1 MADTLDA
8 QALAALLDDLLAY
21 LKNNPDA
28 DLEDFAES
36 HGCSVDDIS
45 DSWNTYF
52 SADFSRKYDIDT
64 DYHPSHPPHGGDEK
78 ALKEYIVKEVNS
90 YQHYTTV
97 NNITDNSFNQQII
110 AGGDVNQD
118 IDIDNSTNV
127 ADDGG
132 VLIRDSD
139 VDDSNIVTGDRNV
152 VDSDGNAVTGDVS
165 TSADDGSQAATNFNF
180 GDGDVDN
187 RLQNADVDV
196 TNNGDN
202 FADGGAGGASDQD
215 VNSSATSG
223 DGGAGGSGDDGGNGG
238 DGIDGDPFL
247 GLGAGGDGGDGGDGG
262 AGGDSNAA
270 NSTSASS
277 DGGDG
282 GDGGT
287 AGNDSNVNIQF

>member
-8 QALAALLDDLLAY
+8 HALAQLLDELMAF

-36 HGCSVDDIS
+36 HGCSIDDIS

-52 SADFSRKYDIDT
+52 SADFSRKYDIDN
-64 DYHPSHPPHGGDEK
+64 DYHPSHPPHGGGDK
-78 ALKEYIVKEVNS
+78 ALKEYIVKEVNT

-152 VDSDGNAVTGDVS
+152 VDSDGNNVTGDVH
-165 TSADDGSQAATNFNF
+165 TEAGDGGQAATNFNF

-187 RLQNADVDV
+187 RLQNADVDID
-196 TNNGDN
+196 NRGDN
-202 FADGGAGGASDQD
+202 FADGGAGGDSNQD
-215 VNSSATSG
+215 VDSAATAG
-223 DGGAGGSGDDGGNGG
+223 DGGAGGAGDDGGHGG
-238 DGIDGDPFL
+238 AGIDGDPFL
-247 GLGAGGDGGDGGDGG
+247 GLGGGGDGGAGGDGGDGGD
-262 AGGDSNAA
+262 SSAA
-270 NSTSASS
+270 SSVSADS

-282 GDGGT
+282 GDGGN
-287 AGNDSNVNIQF
+287 AGNTNDVNIHF